1 MDINLLPCFFV
12 SFTIMAGFKSDDFA
26 QGTDAMKKTVL
37 VLCLSFVFAAIAFAQ
52 EKAITP
58 AEAAKMIDKDVLLEM
73 KVESSSMDK
82 NKSNMFLN
90 SKASFKDAD
99 NFTVVVRA
107 GANEKLKDKHK
118 FKDSP
123 KFFKDKIIQV
133 KGKVSTYNDKPQII
147 VDGSAQLTVIEEK
160 K

>member
-1 MDINLLPCFFV
+1 MK
-12 SFTIMAGFKSDDFA
+12 TI
-26 QGTDAMKKTVL
+26 VL
-37 VLCLSFVFAAIAFAQ
+37 MLCLAITSFIQ

-90 SKASFKDAD
+90 SKASFKDAG

-118 FKDSP
+118 FKDAP
-123 KFFKDKIIQV
+123 KFFKDKTIQV
-133 KGKVSTYNDKPQII
+133 KGKVSTYNDKPQMV

-160 K
+160 

>member
-1 MDINLLPCFFV
+1 MK
-12 SFTIMAGFKSDDFA
+12 TI
-26 QGTDAMKKTVL
+26 VL
-37 VLCLSFVFAAIAFAQ
+37 MLCLTITSFIQ

-107 GANEKLKDKHK
+107 GANEKLKNRHK
-118 FKDSP
+118 FKDAP
-123 KFFKDKIIQV
+123 KFFKDKTIQV
-133 KGKVSTYNDKPQII
+133 KGKVSTYNDKPQMV

-160 K
+160 

>member
-1 MDINLLPCFFV
+1 
-12 SFTIMAGFKSDDFA
+12 MAGFKSDDFDK
-26 QGTDAMKKTVL
+26 GTDAMKKTVL

-90 SKASFKDAD
+90 SKPSFKDAD

>member
-1 MDINLLPCFFV
+1 MK
-12 SFTIMAGFKSDDFA
+12 TI
-26 QGTDAMKKTVL
+26 VL
-37 VLCLSFVFAAIAFAQ
+37 MLCLAIISFIQ
-52 EKAITP
+52 ENAITP

-90 SKASFKDAD
+90 SKSSFKELG

-118 FKDSP
+118 FKDAP
-123 KFFKDKIIQV
+123 KFFKYKIIQV

>member
-1 MDINLLPCFFV
+1 MK
-12 SFTIMAGFKSDDFA
+12 TI
-26 QGTDAMKKTVL
+26 VL
-37 VLCLSFVFAAIAFAQ
+37 MLCLTITSFIQ
-52 EKAITP
+52 ENAITP

-118 FKDSP
+118 FKDAP

-160 K
+160 

>member
-1 MDINLLPCFFV
+1 M
-12 SFTIMAGFKSDDFA
+12 
-26 QGTDAMKKTVL
+26 
-37 VLCLSFVFAAIAFAQ
+37 LCLAIISFIQ
-52 EKAITP
+52 ENAITP

-90 SKASFKDAD
+90 SKSSFKDAG

-107 GANEKLKDKHK
+107 GANEKLKDRHK
-118 FKDSP
+118 FKDAP
-123 KFFKDKIIQV
+123 KFFKDKTIQV
-133 KGKVSTYNDKPQII
+133 KGKVSTYNDKPQMV

-160 K
+160 

>member
-1 MDINLLPCFFV
+1 MK
-12 SFTIMAGFKSDDFA
+12 TI
-26 QGTDAMKKTVL
+26 VL
-37 VLCLSFVFAAIAFAQ
+37 MLCLAIISFIQ
-52 EKAITP
+52 ENAITP

-90 SKASFKDAD
+90 SKSSFKDAG

-107 GANEKLKDKHK
+107 GANEKLKDRHK
-118 FKDSP
+118 FKDAP
-123 KFFKDKIIQV
+123 KFFKDKTIQV
-133 KGKVSTYNDKPQII
+133 KGKVSTYNDKPQMV

-160 K
+160 

>member
-1 MDINLLPCFFV
+1 MK
-12 SFTIMAGFKSDDFA
+12 TI
-26 QGTDAMKKTVL
+26 VL
-37 VLCLSFVFAAIAFAQ
+37 MLCLAITSFIQ
-52 EKAITP
+52 ENAITP

-90 SKASFKDAD
+90 SKASFKDTD

-107 GANEKLKDKHK
+107 GANEKLKEKHK
-118 FKDSP
+118 FKDAP

-133 KGKVSTYNDKPQII
+133 KGKVSTYNEKPQIV
-147 VDGSAQLTVIEEK
+147 VDGSAQLTVVEEK
-160 K
+160 

>member
-1 MDINLLPCFFV
+1 
-12 SFTIMAGFKSDDFA
+12 
-26 QGTDAMKKTVL
+26 MKKTIL
-37 VLCLSFVFAAIAFAQ
+37 VLALAFTFTAIAYAQ
-52 EKAITP
+52 EKVIT
-58 AEAAKMIDKDVLLEM
+58 ASEAAKMIDKDVLLEM

-107 GANEKLKDKHK
+107 GANEKLKEKLK
-118 FKDSP
+118 FKDAP
-123 KFFKDKIIQV
+123 KFFKDKTIQV
-133 KGKVSTYNDKPQII
+133 KGKVSTYNDKPQIV

>member
-1 MDINLLPCFFV
+1 
-12 SFTIMAGFKSDDFA
+12 
-26 QGTDAMKKTVL
+26 MKKTIL
-37 VLCLSFVFAAIAFAQ
+37 VLALAFIFTTFAYPKK
-52 EKAITP
+52 KAIT
-58 AEAAKMIDKDVLLEM
+58 ASEAAKMIDKDVLLEM

-107 GANEKLKDKHK
+107 GANEKLKEKLK
-118 FKDSP
+118 FKDAP
-123 KFFKDKIIQV
+123 KFFKDKTIQV
-133 KGKVSTYNDKPQII
+133 KGKVSTYNDKPQIV

>member
-1 MDINLLPCFFV
+1 MK
-12 SFTIMAGFKSDDFA
+12 TI
-26 QGTDAMKKTVL
+26 VL
-37 VLCLSFVFAAIAFAQ
+37 VLCIAVTSFIQENAIS
-52 EKAITP
+52 P
-58 AEAAKMIDKDVLLEM
+58 AEAAKMIDKDVLIEM
-73 KVESSSMDK
+73 KVESASMDK

-90 SKASFKDAD
+90 SKSSFKDAG

-118 FKDSP
+118 FKDAP
-123 KFFKDKIIQV
+123 KFFKDKTIQV

-160 K
+160 

>member
-1 MDINLLPCFFV
+1 MK
-12 SFTIMAGFKSDDFA
+12 TI
-26 QGTDAMKKTVL
+26 VL
-37 VLCLSFVFAAIAFAQ
+37 MLCLTITSFIQ
-52 EKAITP
+52 ENAITP

-73 KVESSSMDK
+73 KVESASMDK

-107 GANEKLKDKHK
+107 GANEKLKDRHK
-118 FKDSP
+118 FKDAP
-123 KFFKDKIIQV
+123 KFFKDKTIQV
-133 KGKVSTYNDKPQII
+133 KGKVSTYNDKPQMV

-160 K
+160 

>member
-1 MDINLLPCFFV
+1 MK
-12 SFTIMAGFKSDDFA
+12 TI
-26 QGTDAMKKTVL
+26 VL
-37 VLCLSFVFAAIAFAQ
+37 MLCLAITSFIQ

-90 SKASFKDAD
+90 SKASFKDAG

-118 FKDSP
+118 FKDAP
-123 KFFKDKIIQV
+123 KFFKDKTIQV
-133 KGKVSTYNDKPQII
+133 KGKVSTYNDKPQIV
-147 VDGSAQLTVIEEK
+147 VDGSAQLTVVEEK
-160 K
+160 

>member
-1 MDINLLPCFFV
+1 MK
-12 SFTIMAGFKSDDFA
+12 TI
-26 QGTDAMKKTVL
+26 VL
-37 VLCLSFVFAAIAFAQ
+37 MLCLAITSFIQ

-90 SKASFKDAD
+90 SKASFKDAG

-118 FKDSP
+118 FKDAP
-123 KFFKDKIIQV
+123 KFFKDKTIQV
-133 KGKVSTYNDKPQII
+133 KGKVSTYNDKPQIV

-160 K
+160 

>member
-1 MDINLLPCFFV
+1 
-12 SFTIMAGFKSDDFA
+12 
-26 QGTDAMKKTVL
+26 MKKIIL
-37 VLCLSFVFAAIAFAQ
+37 VLALAFTFTAIAYAQ
-52 EKAITP
+52 EKAIT
-58 AEAAKMIDKDVLLEM
+58 ASEAAKMIDKDVLLEM

-107 GANEKLKDKHK
+107 GANEKLKEKLK
-118 FKDSP
+118 FKDAP
-123 KFFKDKIIQV
+123 KFFKDKTIQV
-133 KGKVSTYNDKPQII
+133 KGKVSTYNDKPQIV
-147 VDGSAQLTVIEEK
+147 VDGSSQLTVIEEK

>member
-1 MDINLLPCFFV
+1 
-12 SFTIMAGFKSDDFA
+12 
-26 QGTDAMKKTVL
+26 MKKTIL
-37 VLCLSFVFAAIAFAQ
+37 VLALAFTFTAIAYAQ
-52 EKAITP
+52 EKAIT
-58 AEAAKMIDKDVLLEM
+58 ASEAAKMIDKDVLLEM

-107 GANEKLKDKHK
+107 GANEKLKEKLK
-118 FKDSP
+118 FKDAP
-123 KFFKDKIIQV
+123 KFFKDKTIQV
-133 KGKVSTYNDKPQII
+133 KGKVSNYNDKPQIV

>member
-1 MDINLLPCFFV
+1 MK
-12 SFTIMAGFKSDDFA
+12 TI
-26 QGTDAMKKTVL
+26 VL
-37 VLCLSFVFAAIAFAQ
+37 MLCLAITSFIQ
-52 EKAITP
+52 ENAITP

-90 SKASFKDAD
+90 SKASFKDAG

-118 FKDSP
+118 FKDAP
-123 KFFKDKIIQV
+123 KFFKDKTIQV
-133 KGKVSTYNDKPQII
+133 KGKVSTYNDKPQIV

-160 K
+160 

>member
-1 MDINLLPCFFV
+1 MK
-12 SFTIMAGFKSDDFA
+12 TI
-26 QGTDAMKKTVL
+26 VL
-37 VLCLSFVFAAIAFAQ
+37 MLCLAITSFIQ
-52 EKAITP
+52 DNAITP
-58 AEAAKMIDKDVLLEM
+58 AEAAKMVDKDVLLEM

-90 SKASFKDAD
+90 SKASFKDTD

-107 GANEKLKDKHK
+107 GANEKLKEKHK
-118 FKDSP
+118 FKDAP

-133 KGKVSTYNDKPQII
+133 KGKVSTYNDKPQIV

-160 K
+160 

>member
-1 MDINLLPCFFV
+1 MK
-12 SFTIMAGFKSDDFA
+12 TI
-26 QGTDAMKKTVL
+26 VL
-37 VLCLSFVFAAIAFAQ
+37 MLCLAITSFIQ
-52 EKAITP
+52 ENAITP
-58 AEAAKMIDKDVLLEM
+58 AEAAKMVDKDVLLEM

-90 SKASFKDAD
+90 SKASFKDTD

-107 GANEKLKDKHK
+107 GANEKLKEKHK
-118 FKDSP
+118 FKDAP

-133 KGKVSTYNDKPQII
+133 KGKVSTYNDKPQIV

-160 K
+160 

>member
-1 MDINLLPCFFV
+1 M
-12 SFTIMAGFKSDDFA
+12 
-26 QGTDAMKKTVL
+26 
-37 VLCLSFVFAAIAFAQ
+37 
-52 EKAITP
+52 
-58 AEAAKMIDKDVLLEM
+58 
-73 KVESSSMDK
+73 
-82 NKSNMFLN
+82 
-90 SKASFKDAD
+90 
-99 NFTVVVRA
+99 VRA
-107 GANEKLKDKHK
+107 WANEKLKDKHK

>member
-1 MDINLLPCFFV
+1 
-12 SFTIMAGFKSDDFA
+12 
-26 QGTDAMKKTVL
+26 MKKTIL
-37 VLCLSFVFAAIAFAQ
+37 VLALAFTFTAIAYAQ
-52 EKAITP
+52 EKTIT
-58 AEAAKMIDKDVLLEM
+58 ASEAAKMIDKDVLLEM

-107 GANEKLKDKHK
+107 GANEKLKEKLK
-118 FKDSP
+118 FKDAP
-123 KFFKDKIIQV
+123 KFFKDKTIQV
-133 KGKVSTYNDKPQII
+133 KGKVSTYNDKPQIV

>member
-1 MDINLLPCFFV
+1 MFLVIAFLLFQPFLFL
-12 SFTIMAGFKSDDFA
+12 SN
-26 QGTDAMKKTVL
+26 MKKTVL